1 MNEQNVQLKT
11 VNLDERVHRRL
22 KIIASENGVKVNY
35 LVTLILTNY
44 FQQYDQVRQETST
57 TENEK

>member
-44 FQQYDQVRQETST
+44 FQQYDQVRQEQNDNT
-57 TENEK
+57 N